1 VLLSY
6 SLSSFVDDEDD
17 TLSQQGTE
25 STGII
30 LSLSLLLLLL
40 VINEYEIRK
49 KKKKKLLMLQR
60 V

>member
-30 LSLSLLLLLL
+30 LSLSLLLL

-49 KKKKKLLMLQR
+49 KKKKLLMLQR